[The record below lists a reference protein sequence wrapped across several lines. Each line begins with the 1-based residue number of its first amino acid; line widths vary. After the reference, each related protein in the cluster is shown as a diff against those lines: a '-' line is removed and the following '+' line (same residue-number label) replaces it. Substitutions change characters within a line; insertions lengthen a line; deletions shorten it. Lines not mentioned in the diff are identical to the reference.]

1 MGPKD
6 NVIFVYSQQQI
17 NDDKRINER
26 IGRKFDP
33 GFVAIGNTRAKY
45 SKIILNTDLDKM
57 TATYPDTK
65 IVTSGILGNI
75 KYTNIDNGFI
85 R

>member
-6 NVIFVYSQQQI
+6 NVYFVYSKQQI
-17 NDDKRINER
+17 EEDKQINSK

-33 GFVAIGNTRAKY
+33 GDVSIGNTRAKY
-45 SKIILNTDLDKM
+45 SKIILVNDLDKM
-57 TATYPDTK
+57 TSMYPDTK
-65 IVTSGILGNI
+65 IVTQGIYGNI
-75 KYTNIDNGFI
+75 KFTPIDNGFV